1 MKLVHNNS
9 MVAHL
14 WANQT
19 QSEARN
25 GNGTF
30 WFEGNKLYSYRTLI
44 AQLFDG
50 FALVSSNN
58 MTQTTAAQLY
68 DVRRSLQG
76 NKRTIYSNQFSR
88 GKKYQTISIETIIKE
103 KQDTI
108 KQAINEL
115 PNKRTLNTLLQVINT
130 IESAVS
136 DLQFLGA
143 DIPNIDLTVWDD
155 KVKEYKDK
163 MIAANNKKESTKRAK
178 EQAQFAAWLAGKQ
191 VPFPRSY
198 DRFEGSDLI
207 TVRDGIVITSRGAQ
221 APLSDVL
228 KAIEFYQLKQWPY
241 ETNGHKIKLGS
252 FTLDSIDTMGN
263 VKAGCHTFKAQEISR
278 FIKEWMK

>member
-1 MKLVHNNS
+1 MKRIHTNS

-25 GNGTF
+25 GNNTF
-30 WFEGNKLYSYRTLI
+30 YFEGSKIYSYRTLI

-50 FALVSSNN
+50 FALVSSDT
-58 MTQTTAAQLY
+58 MTPTTAKQLC
-68 DVRRSLQG
+68 DARRALQG
-76 NKRTIYSNQFSR
+76 VKRIIPSRQFEK
-88 GKKYQTISIETIIKE
+88 GCMFQTITIESIIEE

-108 KQAINEL
+108 KKLMDGISS
-115 PNKRTLNTLLQVINT
+115 KRTLYTLSSHIT
-130 IESAVS
+130 AIENAVS

-143 DIPNIDLTVWDD
+143 DIPNIDLIVWND

-163 MIAANNKKESTKRAK
+163 IQATNDKRETAKRAK
-178 EQAQFAAWLAGKQ
+178 EQAQFAAWLAGEK

-198 DRFEGSDLI
+198 DRFKGSDLI

-228 KAIEFYQLKQWPY
+228 KAIEFYQLKRWPY
-241 ETNGHKIKLGS
+241 KTNGHVIQLGN
-252 FTLDSIDTMGN
+252 FKLDSIDDQGN
-263 VKAGCHTFKAQEISR
+263 VKAGCHTFTAQEISR
-278 FIKEWMK
+278 FVKEWMK